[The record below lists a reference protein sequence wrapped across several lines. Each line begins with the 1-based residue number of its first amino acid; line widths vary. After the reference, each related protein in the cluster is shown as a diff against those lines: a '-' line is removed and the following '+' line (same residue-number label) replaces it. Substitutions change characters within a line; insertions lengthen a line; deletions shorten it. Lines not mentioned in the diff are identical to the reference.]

1 MAKRRNRKGM
11 PRPLWLLLAVALIAI
26 ALAASFNLRARRP
39 AAPPAADAHAAFIKR
54 LAPYAQTLQ
63 AQYQVLPSITL
74 AQAILESDWG
84 NSTLAKDY
92 HNLFGIKD
100 DDPANS
106 RLLKTQEY
114 QDGKWVT
121 VEARFRVYPSDQ
133 ASMKAHALLLV
144 NGPRWNPHL
153 YDRVRQATDFATA
166 AKALQSA
173 GYATDPTYADK
184 LIRLIKTYDL
194 SRYDQ

>member
-1 MAKRRNRKGM
+1 MAKRRKGL
-11 PRPLWLLLAVALIAI
+11 PRPLWLLLAGALIIVALGAT
-26 ALAASFNLRARRP
+26 LSLRP
-39 AAPPAADAHAAFIKR
+39 KPSAPSPQADAHAAFIKR

-63 AQYQVLPSITL
+63 GQYQVLPSITL

-84 NSTLAKDY
+84 TSTLAKDY

-100 DDPANS
+100 DDPAHS
-106 RLLKTQEY
+106 QLLKTQEY

-133 ASMKAHALLLV
+133 ASMKAHAELLV
-144 NGPRWNPHL
+144 NGPQWNPHL
-153 YDRVRQATDFATA
+153 YDGVRQATDYQAA
-166 AKALQSA
+166 AKALQRA

-184 LIRLIKTYDL
+184 LIRLIDTYDL
-194 SRYDQ
+194 SKYDQ

>member
-1 MAKRRNRKGM
+1 MAKRRKSL
-11 PRPLWLLLAVALIAI
+11 PKPLWALLAALLIAV
-26 ALAASFNLRARRP
+26 AVGASLNLRP
-39 AAPPAADAHAAFIKR
+39 KPEAAPPQPDTHTAFIKR

-63 AQYQVLPSITL
+63 NQYQVLPSITL

-84 NSTLAKDY
+84 ESTLAKDY

-121 VEARFRVYPSDQ
+121 VSARFRVYPSDQ
-133 ASMKAHALLLV
+133 ASMKAHAELLV
-144 NGPRWNPHL
+144 HGPQWNPHL
-153 YDRVRQATDFATA
+153 YDGVRQATDFETA

-173 GYATDPTYADK
+173 GYATDPTYAAK
-184 LIRLIKTYDL
+184 LIRLINTYDL
-194 SRYDQ
+194 SQYDQ